1 MTLVRAA
8 PEGLAPYLHLLS
20 APSSRQQI
28 TLIKSN
34 FQEALVLPQ
43 AITSPL
49 VPDLWLK
56 KKKKK
61 TRFQISYPDLY
72 PNKVFRES
80 LLSRDE
86 NVTSTH
92 EYALRGFKGRG
103 QRAWRLLKASTFI
116 NAGKKNSPVART
128 TSSN

>member
-61 TRFQISYPDLY
+61 
-72 PNKVFRES
+72 N
-80 LLSRDE
+80 
-86 NVTSTH
+86 
-92 EYALRGFKGRG
+92 
-103 QRAWRLLKASTFI
+103 TFSDI
-116 NAGKKNSPVART
+116 LPGPLPK
-128 TSSN
+128 